1 MALLETDAFSQVFRL
16 TNREIWIV
24 TAADGDRRGG
34 LTATW
39 VSQASLDPLRPMVV
53 VAIAPI
59 HQTAQLI
66 QAGGGFGLHLI
77 RRDQVDLACRFGLVS
92 GRQQDKF
99 SGLALTT
106 AATGAPILQDCLAWL
121 DCQVLT
127 RLEVGDRILF
137 WADVVAG
144 RVEAAEEPLSDRE
157 LLAAATAQQRTQL
170 AQNLDRDITALR
182 PLHEAWRESLE

>member
-1 MALLETDAFSQVFRL
+1 
-16 TNREIWIV
+16 
-24 TAADGDRRGG
+24 
-34 LTATW
+34 
-39 VSQASLDPLRPMVV
+39 MVV

-66 QAGGGFGLHLI
+66 EAGGGFGLHLI
-77 RRDQVDLACRFGLVS
+77 RPDQVDLAFRFGLVS
-92 GRQQDKF
+92 GRQQDKY

-106 AATGAPILQDCLAWL
+106 ASSGAPILQNCLAWL

-127 RLEVGDRILF
+127 RLDVGDRIFF
-137 WADVVAG
+137 WADVVAAH
-144 RVEAAEEPLSDRE
+144 VAAAEQPLTERE
-157 LLAAATAQQRTQL
+157 LLAAATDRQRTQL